1 MYVDNTIVNTE
12 IWGEYPRDNDL
23 SSNAPVEVKSIC
35 GINKNKKLF
44 EIYTFDHIWLP
55 ENLSKP

>member
-1 MYVDNTIVNTE
+1 MDKTGFILT
-12 IWGEYPRDNDL
+12 
-23 SSNAPVEVKSIC
+23 PVEVKSIC

-55 ENLSKP
+55 ENLIKP